1 MNNSDYFKA
10 EKISGSVTRIHGLTD
25 EIMYLVEGQNKAVLI
40 DAGIGFG
47 NLRHFVDTL
56 TPLPVDLVL
65 THAHI
70 DHAGGAC
77 YFDRVYLNEAEH
89 VILNNHK
96 SLDKI
101 EYLHIMQPDAEV
113 PPEDIAPTKET
124 GFMPL
129 NDGDTFD
136 LGGITLEM
144 IKLPGHTP
152 GSMCVLNREERS
164 ILLGD
169 ACNGFTFL
177 FDSMCRPLSE
187 YLNNLRAFKQYE
199 DRYDKVYLSHGSGDG
214 PKSIV
219 DEVIKVC
226 QEAIAGQAEDIPFN
240 FMGVESGYIAK
251 AMDMSNFGQRAD
263 GKTGNIVYNK
273 NNL

>member
-10 EKISGSVTRIHGLTD
+10 EKISGSMTRIHGLTG
-25 EIMYLVEGQNKAVLI
+25 ELMYLVEGQKKAALI

-47 NLRHFVDTL
+47 NLKQFVDTL
-56 TPLPVDLVL
+56 TQLPVDLIL
-65 THAHI
+65 THAHL

-77 YFDRVYLNEAEH
+77 YFERVYLNEAEQA
-89 VILNNHK
+89 VLKNHK
-96 SLDKI
+96 DLSKI
-101 EYLHIMQPDAEV
+101 EYLHIMLPDAIV
-113 PPEDIAPTKET
+113 PPEDIAPVKET
-124 GFMPL
+124 GYLPL

-152 GSMCVLNREERS
+152 GSICVLNREERS

-187 YLNNLRAFKQYE
+187 YLNNLRALKQHE
-199 DRYDKVYLSHGSGDG
+199 DRYDTVYFSHGSGDG
-214 PKSIV
+214 PKEIV
-219 DEVIKVC
+219 DEVISVC

-240 FMGVESGYIAK
+240 FMGGESGCIAK
-251 AMDMSNFGQRAD
+251 AMDMNNFGQRAD
-263 GKTGNIVYNK
+263 GKTGNIVYSK